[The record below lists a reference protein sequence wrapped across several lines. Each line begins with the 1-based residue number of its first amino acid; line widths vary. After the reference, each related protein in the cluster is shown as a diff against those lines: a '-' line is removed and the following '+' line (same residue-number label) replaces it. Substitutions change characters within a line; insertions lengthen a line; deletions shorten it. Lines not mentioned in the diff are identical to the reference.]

1 MDAVTESPALGGS
14 QTVVAASV
22 AFSVGDLI
30 LEMKVVIFFIVITTV
45 GGSLSG
51 ISIQRSFV
59 SASTNPENPIS
70 SSTSAGTEVA
80 GITVEPLPFQH
91 KLDYFP

>member
-1 MDAVTESPALGGS
+1 MDAVTEYPGLGGS
-14 QTVVAASV
+14 QGVVAASV
-22 AFSVGDLI
+22 AFSVDDLI
-30 LEMKVVIFFIVITTV
+30 LVMKVVIFFIVITTV
-45 GGSLSG
+45 GGSLSR

-80 GITVEPLPFQH
+80 GV
-91 KLDYFP
+91 KLIHQL